1 MRAAGFS
8 DTRIGA
14 SRTIGGQQ
22 GQQLGHR
29 YGEAL
34 VTQQARHDEPATVLA
49 DIAAISSVG
58 VRSATS
64 PRMRAPSVMLPALLT
79 QLGIFASECL
89 DYLGNPMYRT
99 PIEGEKRN
107 PPCPSNAR
115 AIPVLLRRADAA
127 DRTRL

>member
-1 MRAAGFS
+1 MSDMRHGRPENSEVDHSANPGTPGRARIAEVVAPLQTEQGRKLRKVRAAGFS

-49 DIAAISSVG
+49 EVAG
-58 VRSATS
+58 ELQRWRS
-64 PRMRAPSVMLPALLT
+64 
-79 QLGIFASECL
+79 
-89 DYLGNPMYRT
+89 
-99 PIEGEKRN
+99 
-107 PPCPSNAR
+107 
-115 AIPVLLRRADAA
+115 LRD
-127 DRTRL
+127 